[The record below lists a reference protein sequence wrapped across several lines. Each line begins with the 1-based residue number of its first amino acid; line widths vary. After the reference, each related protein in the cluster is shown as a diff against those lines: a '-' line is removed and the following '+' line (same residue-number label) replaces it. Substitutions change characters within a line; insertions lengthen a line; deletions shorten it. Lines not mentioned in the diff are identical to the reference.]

1 MSCRN
6 CPRACESRSSG
17 FCGVGN
23 RVLVARIA
31 PHFWEE
37 PVISGT
43 RGAGTVFFSG
53 CNMRCVFC
61 QNREISA
68 GLKGEAVDAAALERH
83 IRAMLAQGVHNVEFV
98 TPSHYALFLAE
109 FLETHRYEVPVVW
122 NSSGYD
128 STAVLEQLRGKV
140 QVFLPDL
147 KYADAALARRYG
159 AAPDYVQTARE
170 ALEKMYALVGDT
182 AIGDDGLLKKGVI
195 IRHLMLP
202 GQPENTLAVI
212 DAVHDFAKGK
222 KVLFSLMSQYTPCG
236 DLARFPELQRTISE
250 SELESAWSYAAMLGL
265 EGFCQDLAS
274 ADTKY
279 IPPFSDSLSDAA
291 K

>member
-1 MSCRN
+1 M
-6 CPRACESRSSG
+6 
-17 FCGVGN
+17 
-23 RVLVARIA
+23 LVARIA

-98 TPSHYALFLAE
+98 TPSHYALFLAD

-170 ALEKMYALVGDT
+170 ALEKTYALGDWGRRL
-182 AIGDDGLLKKGVI
+182 AEKG
-195 IRHLMLP
+195 RYHSP
-202 GQPENTLAVI
+202 P
-212 DAVHDFAKGK
+212 DAAGAAGK
-222 KVLFSLMSQYTPCG
+222 HPCG
-236 DLARFPELQRTISE
+236 DRCRARFCKGQKGTLFADEPIHALRRFGA
-250 SELESAWSYAAMLGL
+250 LPGAAAH
-265 EGFCQDLAS
+265 D
-274 ADTKY
+274 
-279 IPPFSDSLSDAA
+279 
-291 K
+291 